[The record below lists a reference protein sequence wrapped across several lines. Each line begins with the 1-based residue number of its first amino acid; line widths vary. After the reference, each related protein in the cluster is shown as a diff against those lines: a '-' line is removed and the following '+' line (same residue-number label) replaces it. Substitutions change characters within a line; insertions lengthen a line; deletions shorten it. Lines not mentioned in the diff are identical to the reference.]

1 MRKKGRTKYF
11 LLGFV
16 CIFIFIYGFIVVSI
30 NKSELEREKSKFTI
44 DFTLKPF
51 NFKIETKEY
60 VFYINKK
67 AMDNVK
73 EKSIALYD
81 KILSK

>member
-16 CIFIFIYGFIVVSI
+16 CIFIFIYGFIVVNI
-30 NKSELEREKSKFTI
+30 YKSELVREKSKFTM
-44 DFTLKPF
+44 DLAVKPF
-51 NFKIETKEY
+51 DFRIETKDY
-60 VFYINKK
+60 AFYINYKII
-67 AMDNVK
+67 DNVK
-73 EKSIALYD
+73 GKYTALYD